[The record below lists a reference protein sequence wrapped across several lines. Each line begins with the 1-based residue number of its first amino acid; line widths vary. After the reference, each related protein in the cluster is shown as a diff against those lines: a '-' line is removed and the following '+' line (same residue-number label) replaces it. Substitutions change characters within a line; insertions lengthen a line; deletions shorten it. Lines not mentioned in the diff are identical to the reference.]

1 MRSSDWLVEF
11 ILKRAGGA
19 ATLFSSVFPSMKT
32 SSLAVL
38 FLVLLI
44 PGISAPSAT
53 APVPAATPYR
63 VVERGADHQVW
74 QRETYEPKAN
84 GTFTTRI
91 HQYTELATGMNY
103 WDNGQWQESKAEI
116 DLLPGGSGAVATKGQ
131 HQVFFPP
138 DIYSGA
144 IELVTRD
151 GKHLFARPLGIS
163 YDDGSN
169 FVMIATL
176 TNSVG
181 QILPSGNQV
190 IYPNAF
196 SGFAADLVCT
206 YRKSGFEC
214 DLVFREQPPTPKE
227 VGLFQKTTR
236 IQLLTEFF
244 NTFDPD
250 QINETDNLADG
261 LTDQTLTFGKLKMVP
276 GRAFMVGDNSPA
288 IPNPA
293 QSIKVSKQWLKLEGR
308 KFLVE
313 EVPYRKLR
321 DQLQTLPS
329 PGTIASTAT
338 TSGRLQLSM
347 KRVLPAQRPIEPGVS
362 SMQLAAVDWK
372 EKLGVVLDYT
382 TVNANV
388 TNFTFQ
394 GDTTYFINGE
404 YNLYG
409 TTTIEGGA
417 VIKYG
422 PASISPSMNVYGAV
436 NCLTAPYRPVIF
448 TGKDDNS
455 VGEPISGS
463 TGSPSGTYAN
473 RALDCFNSVTL
484 KNLRMSYVNFGVV
497 LDGGSNNVVQDCQ
510 FLKCS
515 TPVRVYQS
523 ADTRLLNVLF
533 GNVAGTAINSYQ
545 STVTAEQVTA
555 HKVGLLWT
563 NDSSTFNLTNSL
575 LIGVTNL
582 GSTFN
587 GGYNSTNASDAGI
600 FQTVGGGDH
609 YLATNSPYHNA
620 GTTNIIPAL
629 RANLAGKTTYPPVI
643 FVKQTFST
651 ATNLYP
657 QAQRDTNSAP
667 DLGYHYDPL
676 DYVFGGCDLYTNL
689 TLTAGTVI
697 AFYQDNGSV
706 YSNYQPYGISLN
718 DGANLLFEGTVAQ
731 PCQVVSYSR
740 AVQEGVN
747 GSWLQAGWMGTI
759 MINGSGS
766 GFFPQITSH
775 FTKWNTIAS
784 GYSYF
789 RDNWNY
795 GIVNVSNSEFNG
807 GGFCGY
813 APSMYFTNCLFNRTS
828 ISYWDDRNAPN
839 LTFLNCTFFN
849 GMLEMKRYS
858 WESPS
863 FWLIKNCAFDGTMFN
878 TFDELNAN
886 TNSTSFD
893 CNSYN
898 TANTSWM
905 TYPFSWISDY
915 GHLIPNTN
923 VLEIVGLHDLAVTN
937 YNWQTNRLGNFYLPS
952 NSPLI
957 NAGSIA
963 AYQVG
968 LYHFTTQT
976 SQIKETNSIVD
987 IGYHYVAVDSYG
999 NPLDNNG
1006 SGIPD
1011 YLEGA
1016 CPSPPIGLTA
1026 TGTNQLINLFW
1037 SSVGDANAYKVKR
1050 ASVSGGPYTTI
1061 QSGVTTNKY
1070 ADSYVT
1076 NGTMYYYVVS
1086 AVNDWGEGANSTET
1100 SASLYIDM
1108 FWTGIINNIHSHPT
1122 GFLKKVLEQFV

>member
-1 MRSSDWLVEF
+1 MQ
-11 ILKRAGGA
+11 
-19 ATLFSSVFPSMKT
+19 
-32 SSLAVL
+32 
-38 FLVLLI
+38 
-44 PGISAPSAT
+44 SAT
-53 APVPAATPYR
+53 APVPDATPYR

-103 WDNGQWQESKAEI
+103 WDNEQWQESKAEI

-163 YDDGSN
+163 YDDGTN

-227 VGLFQKTTR
+227 AGLFQKTTR

-288 IPNPA
+288 IPNPS

-321 DQLQTLPS
+321 AQLQTLPS
-329 PGTIASTAT
+329 PGTTASTAT
-338 TSGRLQLSM
+338 TGGRLQLSM
-347 KRVLPAQRPIEPGVS
+347 KRVLPTQRPIEPGVR
-362 SMQLAAVDWK
+362 SMQLASVDWK

-394 GDTTYFINGE
+394 GDMTYFINGE

-422 PASISPSMNVYGAV
+422 VASNSPSLNVYGAV
-436 NCLTAPYRPVIF
+436 NCQTAPYRPVIF
-448 TGKDDNS
+448 TAMDDDS
-455 VGEPISGS
+455 VGEAISGS

-473 RALDCFNSVTL
+473 RALDCYNSVTL
-484 KNLRMSYVNFGVV
+484 KNLRMSYVNIGIV
-497 LDGGSNNVVQDCQ
+497 LDGGSSNVVQDCQ
-510 FLKCS
+510 FLNCS

-523 ADTRLLNVLF
+523 ADARLLNVLF
-533 GNVAGTAINSYQ
+533 ANVAGTAINSYQ

-563 NDSSTFNLTNSL
+563 NDSSTLNLTNSL
-575 LIGVTNL
+575 LISVTNL

-587 GGYNSTNASDAGI
+587 GGYNATNASDSGI

-609 YLATNSPYHNA
+609 YLATNSPYRNA

-629 RANLAGKTTYPPVI
+629 RANLADKTTYPPVI
-643 FVKQTFST
+643 FAQVTFSI
-651 ATNLYP
+651 ATNLSP
-657 QAQRDTNSAP
+657 QAQRDTNNSAL

-676 DYVFGGCDLYTNL
+676 DYVFGGCDLFTNL

-697 AFYQDNGSV
+697 TYYQEYGNV
-706 YSNYQPYGISLN
+706 YSSYQPYGISLN
-718 DGANLLFEGTVAQ
+718 DGASLSFQGTVAQ
-731 PCQVVSYSR
+731 PCMVVSYAR

-747 GSWLQAGWMGTI
+747 GNWLQPGWMGTI

-766 GFFPQITSH
+766 GFIPQLNSQ
-775 FTKWNTIAS
+775 FTKWNTIDS
-784 GYSYF
+784 KFGFF
-789 RDNWNY
+789 RDNWSY
-795 GIVNVSNSEFNG
+795 GVVHVSNSEFYG
-807 GGFCGY
+807 GGFSGY
-813 APSMYFTNCLFNRTS
+813 APSMYFTNCFFNRIS
-828 ISYWDDRNAPN
+828 IAFWDDWDAPN

-886 TNSTSFD
+886 TNSTCFD
-893 CNSYN
+893 YNTYN

-905 TYPFSWISDY
+905 TYPFSWITDY
-915 GHLIPNTN
+915 GYGYLIPNTG
-923 VLEIVGLHDLAVTN
+923 VLEMVGPHDLSVTN
-937 YNWQTNRLGNFYLPS
+937 YNW
-952 NSPLI
+952 
-957 NAGSIA
+957 
-963 AYQVG
+963 
-968 LYHFTTQT
+968 
-976 SQIKETNSIVD
+976 
-987 IGYHYVAVDSYG
+987 
-999 NPLDNNG
+999 
-1006 SGIPD
+1006 
-1011 YLEGA
+1011 
-1016 CPSPPIGLTA
+1016 
-1026 TGTNQLINLFW
+1026 
-1037 SSVGDANAYKVKR
+1037 
-1050 ASVSGGPYTTI
+1050 
-1061 QSGVTTNKY
+1061 
-1070 ADSYVT
+1070 
-1076 NGTMYYYVVS
+1076 
-1086 AVNDWGEGANSTET
+1086 
-1100 SASLYIDM
+1100 
-1108 FWTGIINNIHSHPT
+1108 
-1122 GFLKKVLEQFV
+1122 